1 MIKVRCNTNCSQ
13 TFHQYWKEGCQDSSW
28 GKSARHGSLMTWVQI
43 HVKKLT
49 VLVHVWNFSTPMEI
63 WGISRR
69 MTPTLTDQRVWSVR
83 HGQNNRP
90 SALILT
96 VERENWAQ
104 MLFSGMYVACMWPHS
119 DTHQTQVH
127 AVIINNEIRFKLLKK
142 KHNANFK
149 TSKIDLLLSANS
161 SQLAL
166 TYITNMLWVY
176 ICGYDA

>member
-1 MIKVRCNTNCSQ
+1 MRHQQKNDPDAHGPAGLECAAWPKQQ
-13 TFHQYWKEGCQDSSW
+13 TLCLNLNG
-28 GKSARHGSLMTWVQI
+28 GKRELSPNVVLG
-43 HVKKLT
+43 HVCGHT
-49 VLVHVWNFSTPMEI
+49 
-63 WGISRR
+63 
-69 MTPTLTDQRVWSVR
+69 
-83 HGQNNRP
+83 
-90 SALILT
+90 
-96 VERENWAQ
+96 
-104 MLFSGMYVACMWPHS
+104 
-119 DTHQTQVH
+119 QTQVH